1 MTLFRPVGLK
11 ELELIAEADWRAFPP
26 RLSWQPIFYPVLN
39 HPYAAQI
46 ARDWNTT
53 DENSGY
59 CGFVTTFDVDDA
71 FVAQYPVQVV
81 GSAKVHREL
90 WVPAEDLAAFN
101 THIEPSIR
109 VVEAFYG
116 EAFTGERHP
125 ETDLPTSLASQPPR
139 SSR

>member
-1 MTLFRPVGLK
+1 M
-11 ELELIAEADWRAFPP
+11 
-26 RLSWQPIFYPVLN
+26 N

-59 CGFVTTFDVDDA
+59 CGFVTTFSADDA

-81 GSAKVHREL
+81 GSGKVHREL

-101 THIEPSIR
+101 DHIEGAIG

-116 EAFTGERHP
+116 DAFGGERHA
-125 ETDLPTSLASQPPR
+125 ETDLPTSLASQPARAPR
-139 SSR
+139 